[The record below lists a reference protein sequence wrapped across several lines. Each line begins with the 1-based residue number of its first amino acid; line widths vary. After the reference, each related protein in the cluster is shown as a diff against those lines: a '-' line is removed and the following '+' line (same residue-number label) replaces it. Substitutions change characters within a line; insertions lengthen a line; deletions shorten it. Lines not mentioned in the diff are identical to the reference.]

1 MRIKQKITALAGV
14 IILIMTVVIVYTNY
28 VGKHNTLHAITEKQ
42 LERYNDIFWGQV
54 ESDSTALEKILTV
67 LVNDHDLVDAFLS
80 ADREHLL
87 ADSVP
92 LFEKFKQQYDITHFY
107 FIDTQGKVVLRV
119 HKPSDYGDIIK
130 RATYLQAKN
139 TGKSGKGIEMGVN
152 FFSLRVVTP
161 VYKNNEIV
169 GYFELG
175 QELDHLINGFK
186 KITHADISMWAS
198 HQYAQD
204 NKLTEIFKNVNG
216 WYRIMASDINLHDDF
231 LNAFAAG
238 DKNLHDD
245 FVYTFSTESN
255 VETSSDF
262 EIEANGSAYGINTF
276 PFKDAFGKE
285 IGLLMISNDITE
297 QKNELF
303 NYMLMISGITVV
315 VLLLVFGVTVYLSG
329 TMIRPLQNASSALKD
344 ISEGDSGGNLTRRL
358 DAESND
364 EVGEL
369 AENFNSFVT
378 KIKGIVDLV
387 IESSSSLAKE
397 SQRML
402 TSMEEATQQVLEQQQ
417 EVGQIAEAIQSLAL
431 THDDITQH
439 AITAAA
445 SAGTSSERAADGQK
459 LVCRTIEANKEMID
473 EIDNISTAI
482 QQFVQDGENIGE
494 VVAVINTIAEQT
506 NLLALNAAIEAA
518 RAGES
523 GRGFAVVADEVRA
536 LSYNI
541 QNEIQEIEQQTDNL
555 KTRSNN
561 AVVAMQRGRDKTE
574 LSAQLT
580 GELGSSLE
588 SIAESVTTIVQ
599 FNEKIANVTE
609 EENQHINSINDNVN
623 RVRNIALTMSE
634 TVVYASQTAQEFKC
648 MASQLQSLV
657 QQFLV
662 SGKSTSNVA
671 TNEYANESS
680 GDEGADVELF

>member
-1 MRIKQKITALAGV
+1 MRIKQKITALASV
-14 IILIMTVVIVYTNY
+14 MILIMTVITVYTNY

-42 LERYNDIFWGQV
+42 LERYNDIFLGQL
-54 ESDSTALEKILTV
+54 ESDATALEKILTV

-80 ADREHLL
+80 VDREHLL

-175 QELDHLINGFK
+175 QELDHLTNGFK
-186 KITHADISMWAS
+186 KMTHADISMWAN
-198 HQYAQD
+198 HQYAQE
-204 NKLTEIFKNVNG
+204 NKLTEIFKSVNG

-231 LNAFAAG
+231 LNAFSAG

-245 FVYTFSTESN
+245 FERA
-255 VETSSDF
+255 
-262 EIEANGSAYGINTF
+262 ANGSAYGINTF
-276 PFKDAFGKE
+276 PLKDAFGKE
-285 IGLLMISNDITE
+285 VGLLMISNDITE
-297 QKNELF
+297 QKKELL
-303 NYMLMISGITVV
+303 NYMVMISGITVV
-315 VLLLVFGVTVYLSG
+315 VLLLIFGVTVYLSG

-344 ISEGDSGGNLTRRL
+344 IYEGDSGGNLTRRL

-369 AENFNSFVT
+369 AENFNNFVT

-387 IESSSSLAKE
+387 IESSSSLAME

-541 QNEIQEIEQQTDNL
+541 QNEIQEIQQQTDNL